1 MGIRRSD
8 RYVLR
13 EMTGPFL
20 VSLFGLLLF
29 IVLNLILSLSDLM
42 VDRGVGILSLLQ
54 LLLFKLPNLLVLAL
68 PVSGLFAT
76 FLGLGRLVHDREVI
90 ALEAS
95 GISLRRILSPLLV
108 AAALVGLVDF
118 SLYNWAVPSSEHGYQ
133 RVLREII
140 FRQGTPH
147 IRTNTFFKGLEGQF
161 FYVQSYDESDNSLRG
176 ILIYDINGRIF
187 PQARAAV
194 TIVTAEQG
202 SWNETS
208 WDLSSGRVYGYDRGG
223 ELIFSGTFDELHVG
237 IDQSRVN
244 LLAGSRSPSE
254 MGIGELL
261 SRIALLR
268 QSGLPVDELVV
279 ESHLRGSIPLAAV
292 VFVLF
297 GGSASLLWGWRSR
310 AAGVVV
316 SLLLV
321 GLFQGTLLWTQT
333 LGRRGILP
341 PSLAAWIPDLLFG
354 LVGLALYLRLDR
366 LDWGTWWKRLHRGLP
381 LFLAAVCVLAA
392 GVLAIG
398 ADDVPVTIDCEALF
412 VSSDRDHVLARGG
425 VRLSYGETRLGA
437 DEVTLDRDDAGAWQL
452 AATGS
457 VELEVGRDFTLF
469 GEGLTARLEDKGG
482 GVAAQQA
489 TASEFR
495 GRSTFVNSQGETH
508 VLLYSGAKGT
518 IAFDAAGEVASL
530 EVNQAQLSTCE
541 CCGGAL
547 GVQPYSIQTGRLVV
561 YPDRLIV
568 AFDLAVRAGGVPV
581 FWLPVYVQPL
591 KETLE
596 SPLFPA
602 IGEDSLRGFFLK
614 WNLPFYLNPSNYGAI
629 LIDYFT
635 RFQEVGLGAILRYA
649 VGAHSGR
656 VSLHWPPASVGTS
669 VLDVSLEHAV
679 TLAAGWELQGRLDYH
694 DEETSR
700 LYTYAFSLNGR
711 PEGWVVALVAERSE
725 SKKDQVVKIVER
737 LPELVLSY
745 RAVELGPLSL
755 SPRLSAGWFREW
767 ESDAFVGQSLRLDGS
782 IEAELPSLS
791 FLGFSTTER
800 AGLHLSHYQTPQ
812 QSTDRQ
818 VFTCSATLGSSGM
831 TLGYN
836 YQLVNGGSPFHFD
849 RLVSQSRLT
858 WRFAGESHFALAVEG
873 GLDLASRTFDPL
885 DVTARWGQTPSFTLA
900 ARCNLATGAVDRA
913 TLSGTWNVG
922 GLDAAWTIPFLPSQG
937 RFDTVRF
944 QASAATSAARFSCTG
959 EVDPAAARIS
969 RLSFETE
976 LRFEPG
982 WGFTVSGVYAYGRPT
997 IENLGLGLFRDL
1009 YDCLRLGLERKA
1021 GQIWVYVS
1029 VLAFPEAVLR
1039 YAPSVPG
1046 S

>member
-8 RYVLR
+8 WYVLR

-42 VDRGVGILSLLQ
+42 VDRGVGIVSLLQ

-118 SLYNWAVPSSEHGYQ
+118 TLYNWAVPSSEHGYQ
-133 RVLREII
+133 RVLRQII
-140 FRQGTPH
+140 FRQGTPN
-147 IRTNTFFKGLEGQF
+147 IRTNTFFKGMEGQF
-161 FYVQSYDESDNSLRG
+161 FYVRSYDESDNSLRG
-176 ILIYDINGRIF
+176 ILIYDINGTIF
-187 PQARAAV
+187 PEAKAAV

-202 SWNETS
+202 MWNETA

-223 ELIFSGTFDELHVG
+223 ELVFSGTFDALHVG
-237 IDQSRVN
+237 IDQNRVN

-268 QSGLPVDELVV
+268 RSGLPVDELVV
-279 ESHLRGSIPLAAV
+279 ESHLRGSIPVAAV

-366 LDWGTWWKRLHRGLP
+366 LGWGMRWKRLRRGLP
-381 LFLAAVCVLAA
+381 LFLAAAWVLIA
-392 GVLAIG
+392 GALAIG
-398 ADDVPVTIDCEALF
+398 ADDVPVTIDCEALS
-412 VSSDRDHVLARGG
+412 VSSDRNHVLASGS

-437 DEVTLDRDDAGAWQL
+437 DEVTLDRDDLGAWRL

-457 VELEVGRDFTLF
+457 VELAVGRDFTLS
-469 GEGLTARLEDKGG
+469 GEGLTARLEDTAS

-489 TASEFR
+489 TANDFR

-508 VLLYSGAKGT
+508 VLLYSGVKGT

-530 EVNQAQLSTCE
+530 EVDQAQVSTCD
-541 CCGGAL
+541 CCGGSL
-547 GVQPYSIQTGRLVV
+547 EVQPYSIQTGRLVV

-568 AFDLAVRAGGVPV
+568 AFDLAVRAGGIPV

-596 SPLFPA
+596 SPLFPS
-602 IGEDSLRGFFLK
+602 IGEDATHGFFLK
-614 WNLPFYLNPSNYGAI
+614 WNLPFYLNPQNYGAV

-635 RFQEVGLGAILRYA
+635 RFQELGLGAILRYA
-649 VGAHSGR
+649 VGAQSGR
-656 VSLHWPPASVGTS
+656 VNLHWLPAKVGAS
-669 VLDVSLEHAV
+669 VLDVSLDHAV
-679 TLAAGWELQGRLDYH
+679 TLTAGWEFQGRLEYRD
-694 DEETSR
+694 DGTSR
-700 LYTYAFSLNGR
+700 RYTYSFGLNGR
-711 PEGWVVALVAERSE
+711 PEGWTVALVAERSRTE
-725 SKKDQVVKIVER
+725 KDQSVKIVER

-745 RAVELGPLSL
+745 RAVELGSFSL
-755 SPRLSAGWFREW
+755 SPRLSAGWFQEW
-767 ESDAFVGQSLRLDGS
+767 ENDAFVGQSLRLEGS
-782 IEAELPSLS
+782 IDVELPSLS
-791 FLGFSTTER
+791 FLGFSTTEG
-800 AGLHLSHYQTPQ
+800 AGLHLSHYQTPKESQ
-812 QSTDRQ
+812 DRQ
-818 VFTCSATLGSSGM
+818 VLTWSASLGSSGM

-836 YQLVNGGSPFHFD
+836 YQLVNGGSPFQFD
-849 RLVSQSRLT
+849 RLVSQSHLS
-858 WRFAGESHFALAVEG
+858 WRFAGESGLALAVEG
-873 GLDLASRTFDPL
+873 GLDLASGMFDPL
-885 DVTARWGQTPSFTLA
+885 DVTARWGQTPSLSLV

-913 TLSGTWNVG
+913 TLSGNWSAG
-922 GLDAAWTIPFLPSQG
+922 GLAGAWTIPFLPSQG
-937 RFDTVRF
+937 RFDTVTF
-944 QASAATSAARFSCTG
+944 QASVATGAARFSCRG
-959 EVDPAAARIS
+959 EVDPVAVRIS
-969 RLSFETE
+969 RASLETE
-976 LRFEPG
+976 LRFESG
-982 WGFTVSGVYAYGRPT
+982 WGITASGVYTYGRQT
-997 IENLGLGLFRDL
+997 IQDLGLGIFRDL
-1009 YDCLRLGLERKA
+1009 CDCLRLGLERKA
-1021 GQIWVYVS
+1021 GQVWIYVS

-1046 S
+1046 L